1 MRTVDVK
8 PHSLF
13 PAEVSHLLQRIERTR
28 GGGAGASHDGN
39 HPFPFLNGSPVK
51 VGESG
56 NIGSKV
62 AVRGNRDHGLRTQAE
77 DPGRTRQG
85 VMRLV

>member
-8 PHSLF
+8 PYSVF
-13 PAEVSHLLQRIERTR
+13 PAELSHPPQRIERTR

-39 HPFPFLNGSPVK
+39 HPFPFLHGSTVK
-51 VGESG
+51 VGERG
-56 NIGSKV
+56 NIGSKA
-62 AVRGNRDHGLRTQAE
+62 AVRGNRDNSLRAHAE
-77 DPGRTRQG
+77 DSGRARQG